1 MGTFVIAQRLS
12 GVYKYEFVSRKGKTI
27 FTSNDFELR
36 FECEEEIEKLKTSL
50 ERCVFMRFKSSS
62 GKFFFRLILD
72 EHEIAVSRR
81 YTTQLLLQKGI
92 DEIIRYFGIKLEET
106 MAFGDGGNDI
116 TMLRHAAIGVAM
128 GQAKEDVK
136 AAADYVTAPIDEDGI
151 SKAMKHFGII

>member
-12 GVYKYEFVSRKGKTI
+12 GAYKYEFVSRKGKTI

-36 FECEEEIEKLKTSL
+36 FECEEEIEKLKSSL

-72 EHEIAVSRR
+72 EHEVAVSRR

-92 DEIIRYFGIKLEET
+92 DEIVKYAHKAEYLDFSSAEDIFGS
-106 MAFGDGGNDI
+106 
-116 TMLRHAAIGVAM
+116 
-128 GQAKEDVK
+128 DVN
-136 AAADYVTAPIDEDGI
+136 G
-151 SKAMKHFGII
+151 

>member
-36 FECEEEIEKLKTSL
+36 FECEEEIEKLKSSI

-81 YTTQLLLQKGI
+81 YTTQLLLQKGL
-92 DEIIRYFGIKLEET
+92 DEIIKYADKSEFLDFSSAEDIFGNL
-106 MAFGDGGNDI
+106 
-116 TMLRHAAIGVAM
+116 
-128 GQAKEDVK
+128 
-136 AAADYVTAPIDEDGI
+136 
-151 SKAMKHFGII
+151 